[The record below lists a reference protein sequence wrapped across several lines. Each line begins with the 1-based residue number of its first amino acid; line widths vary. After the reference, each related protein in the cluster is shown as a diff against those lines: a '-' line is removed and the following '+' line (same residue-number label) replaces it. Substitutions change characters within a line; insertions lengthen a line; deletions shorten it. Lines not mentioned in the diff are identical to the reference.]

1 MKKYC
6 NFIWPNGK
14 KCVILHLEYYY
25 RIIKTQTENM
35 VEISDKPK
43 KPDNFLV
50 WSILSTILCCL
61 PLGIVAI
68 VYSSKVDTLYSAG
81 QYAEAEDAAKKAK
94 TYTLIGAGVGLLV
107 ALIYILLIAV
117 GVASG
122 LSGLDY

>member
-1 MKKYC
+1 
-6 NFIWPNGK
+6 
-14 KCVILHLEYYY
+14 
-25 RIIKTQTENM
+25 M

-94 TYTLIGAGVGLLV
+94 TCTLIGAGVGLLV

>member
-1 MKKYC
+1 
-6 NFIWPNGK
+6 
-14 KCVILHLEYYY
+14 
-25 RIIKTQTENM
+25 M

-122 LSGLDY
+122 LSELDY

>member
-1 MKKYC
+1 MKNYC
-6 NFIWPNGK
+6 NFTWLNGK